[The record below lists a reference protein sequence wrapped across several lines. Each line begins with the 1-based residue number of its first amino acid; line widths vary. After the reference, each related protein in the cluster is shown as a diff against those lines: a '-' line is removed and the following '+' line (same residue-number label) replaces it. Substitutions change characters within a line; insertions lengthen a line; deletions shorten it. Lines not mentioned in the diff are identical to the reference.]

1 LEPIHTGFGGGGGY
15 SGVATTS
22 VAPSAPKPHVT
33 GSKGRRPFAGPGQ
46 RPGLPIR
53 LTFRRSDAIR
63 LLNSS
68 LELDVNDAL
77 PLWESPLRSIDVVE
91 LGLSGA
97 GYIANRQIST
107 AIFMAQH
114 LQKPILVEGPAGVG
128 KTELA
133 KSVASWLKLPLIRM
147 QCYEGLDESKALYE
161 WKYGKQLLY
170 TQILKDKINSVIGDA
185 DDLATALDKLHA
197 FGDVFFSKQFLEPR
211 PLLRSLQEPRGSVLL
226 IDEIDKSDQEFE
238 AFLLE
243 ILSDYQVTIPE
254 IGTVEALVP
263 PIVLLTSNS
272 TRDLG
277 DALKRRCLHLHIGF
291 PDARLEAK
299 IIASRVPGI
308 DARLLKQLVSF
319 VQQLRALDLKK
330 APSVSETI
338 DWAKIM
344 LLLHTSVL
352 DVDLVRDT
360 LNVLLK
366 FEADIEAAGKQL
378 AGMTHKARQDAG
390 VG

>member
-1 LEPIHTGFGGGGGY
+1 
-15 SGVATTS
+15 
-22 VAPSAPKPHVT
+22 
-33 GSKGRRPFAGPGQ
+33 
-46 RPGLPIR
+46 
-53 LTFRRSDAIR
+53 
-63 LLNSS
+63 
-68 LELDVNDAL
+68 VNDAL
-77 PLWESPLRSIDVVE
+77 PQGGPALRSIDAVE
-91 LGLSGA
+91 QGLSEA

-107 AIFMAQH
+107 AIYLAQH

-133 KSVASWLKLPLIRM
+133 KSVASWLRLPLIRM

-170 TQILKDKINSVIGDA
+170 TQILKDKISSVIGDA
-185 DDLATALDKLHA
+185 DGLTEALNKLHN
-197 FGDVFFSKQFLEPR
+197 FGDIFYSHQFLEPR
-211 PLLRSLQEPRGSVLL
+211 PLLRALQQRDGAVLL

-254 IGTVEALVP
+254 IGTVEAIVP

-291 PDARLEAK
+291 PDAKLEAR
-299 IIASRVPGI
+299 IIASRVPEI
-308 DARLLKQLVSF
+308 DPKLLRQLVSF
-319 VQQLRALDLKK
+319 AQQLRALDLKK
-330 APSVSETI
+330 VPSVSETI
-338 DWAKIM
+338 DWAKVL
-344 LLLHTSVL
+344 LLLHASVL
-352 DVDLVRDT
+352 EVDMVRDT

-378 AGMTHKARQDAG
+378 TGLTHKARQEAG
-390 VG
+390 IMM